1 MLLKRAMFLKRPIV
15 VTALLTI
22 ACALLIPTLSAAQ
35 TPSATSSLLVKLVDG
50 LSAQEQADG
59 TELART

>member
-1 MLLKRAMFLKRPIV
+1 MLLKRAIV

-22 ACALLIPTLSAAQ
+22 ACALLIPTLSTAQ
-35 TPSATSSLLVKLVDG
+35 TLSTTSSLLVKLVDG
-50 LSAQEQADG
+50 LSAQERADG

>member
-35 TPSATSSLLVKLVDG
+35 TLSPTSSLLVKLGEFPDSG
-50 LSAQEQADG
+50 SAAAERRSQ
-59 TELART
+59 